1 MIIQWYGHACFKFQ
15 GSLTPTTLIID
26 PFDSSLG
33 WRVPRF
39 SADIVVVSMQTQEYA
54 HTDVVKSTDDEKPLF
69 LIRYPGEYEVG
80 GIFVHTIPIEQEGIT
95 TLLSTIRVDDITIF
109 HTGALRKKLSEK
121 ELEDI
126 GTVDILCV
134 GVGGLD
140 VLDGKSAEDLA
151 SALEPR
157 IVIPMIYKI
166 QGLKKPYDAL
176 DPFLKE
182 FGIKNGQNASDKLKI
197 LRKDLPS
204 DKTEIIVLNP
214 A

>member
-15 GSLTPTTLIID
+15 GSLTPTTLVID

-33 WRVPRF
+33 WRAPRF
-39 SADIVVVSMQTQEYA
+39 SADIAVVSTQAQEYA
-54 HTDVVKSTDDEKPLF
+54 NTDAIKSANEEKPLF
-69 LIRYPGEYEVG
+69 FVRYPGEYEVG
-80 GIFVHTIPIEQEGIT
+80 GIYVHTIPIEQEGT
-95 TLLSTIRVDDITIF
+95 ATLLSMIRIDDITIL

-121 ELEDI
+121 DLEDI
-126 GTVDILCV
+126 GTIDILCV
-134 GVGGLD
+134 GIGGLD

-157 IVIPMIYKI
+157 IVIPMIYKV
-166 QGLKKPYDAL
+166 QGLKKAYNTI

-182 FGIKNGQNASDKLKI
+182 FGIKNGQDASDKLKL

-204 DKTEIIVLNP
+204 EKTEVIVLNP
-214 A
+214 I

>member
-15 GSLTPTTLIID
+15 GSLIPTTLVID

-39 SADIVVVSMQTQEYA
+39 STDIAVVSTQAQEYA
-54 HTDVVKSTDDEKPLF
+54 NTDTVKSADDEKSLF
-69 LIRYPGEYEVG
+69 FIRYPGEYEVG

-95 TLLSTIRVDDITIF
+95 TLLSTIRIDDITIL

-121 ELEDI
+121 DLEDV
-126 GTVDILCV
+126 GDVDILCV

-157 IVIPMIYKI
+157 IVIPMIYKV
-166 QGLKKPYDAL
+166 QGLKKAYDTL

-182 FGIKNGQNASDKLKI
+182 FGIKNGKEANDKLK
-197 LRKDLPS
+197 LFRKDLPS
-204 DKTEIIVLNP
+204 DKTEVIVLNP